1 MKKLIKTHRN
11 FFLLFFLWLI
21 VGFILMITIDKVSLQ
36 KLLNE
41 KHFLFADYFFK
52 YLTFL
57 GDGGFVVL
65 VAVLSIFRSFR
76 FFLFILFAYLSSGLI
91 TQILKRL
98 FFYEINR
105 PNYVLNEMG
114 FSVPQI
120 EGVILRNHHSFPS
133 GHTTS
138 IFALIFSLLLLLGK
152 IKNNYTQQTLFFF
165 VALTVGFSRIYLNQ
179 HFLPDVY
186 VGSIIGTFSC
196 LIPFFLFQKLK
207 NNWLDKPIHKV
218 VKFNKKNHH

>member
-1 MKKLIKTHRN
+1 MNKLIKTHRN

-21 VGFILMITIDKVSLQ
+21 MGFVLMITIDKVSLQ

-41 KHFLFADYFFK
+41 KHFLVADYFFK

-57 GDGGFVVL
+57 GDGGFIVL
-65 VAVLSIFRSFR
+65 IAVLSLFRSFR

-98 FFYEINR
+98 FFYDINR
-105 PNYVLNEMG
+105 PSYVLNEMG
-114 FSVPQI
+114 VSVPQI

-138 IFALIFSLLLLLGK
+138 IFALAFSLLLLFSRKK
-152 IKNNYTQQTLFFF
+152 INYQLQALFFL

-179 HFLPDVY
+179 HFFPDVY

-196 LIPFFLFQKLK
+196 LIPFFLLQNVK
-207 NNWLDKPIHKV
+207 NNWIDKPIYKV
-218 VKFNKKNHH
+218 VKFNKKNRH